1 MTDKTTAAG
10 QLNNNTTTNIREG
23 TLPDLLEKKKKT
35 QLATTI
41 KAYSL
46 VSLLI
51 HTGCVSFVS
60 DNSMANNATTKGTH
74 TVNWRQLTVYAN
86 NQLNYFSAHYSLQLV
101 NVLLR

>member
-1 MTDKTTAAG
+1 MTHKTTAAG

-23 TLPDLLEKKKKT
+23 TLPDLLEKKKKKT

-51 HTGCVSFVS
+51 HTGSVSFVS

-74 TVNWRQLTVYAN
+74 TVN
-86 NQLNYFSAHYSLQLV
+86 
-101 NVLLR
+101 